1 MSRFKIIIEETIAQE
16 FEIEAENEQEA
27 LLLAKKKYHE
37 GEFVLNQAEVQHKQ
51 MAVATDKGF
60 SEWFE
65 F

>member
-1 MSRFKIIIEETIAQE
+1 MSKFKILIEETIAQE
-16 FEIEAENEQEA
+16 FEIDAENEQEA

-37 GEFVLNQAEVQHKQ
+37 GEFVLNQAEVHHKQ
-51 MAVATDKGF
+51 VAVATDKGF